1 MRPALVE
8 DGRSPATFELFFC
21 NRLRDFLFLHLNHQ
35 LNELSMNKSPKQL
48 LLTTLALCAL
58 LLPTT
63 ASAKTKTPFT
73 TTETTTVVDPGKW
86 ITDGTSLFV
95 IGQKMSGT
103 ENASD
108 PRLCGTETIRADVIM
123 DLATGTMKYWGTYH
137 LENAKGAWDGYW
149 YGEPSTGTG
158 VCTTVGSGGYAGLVA
173 RWTAAS
179 HGHWTG
185 YIVENG
191 PGEVPM
197 KVSGSRN
204 EQFEWSVGAMLDPST
219 MQPTGEFAPIG
230 KVTLVNGE
238 GVATHTGKT
247 TDLVE
252 VGIVT
257 FPKNP
262 TTAAW
267 SCFGILRA
275 ANGDLLNWVAMGEND
290 LIAGV
295 NTGTVHFAGGTGR
308 FDAATGSFGV
318 PSGIGTIRY

>member
-1 MRPALVE
+1 
-8 DGRSPATFELFFC
+8 
-21 NRLRDFLFLHLNHQ
+21 
-35 LNELSMNKSPKQL
+35 MN
-48 LLTTLALCAL
+48 TLQKAL
-58 LLPTT
+58 LLAALVLGTLWLPIT
-63 ASAKTKTPFT
+63 ALAKTKTPFT

-95 IGQKMSGT
+95 IGQIMRGT
-103 ENASD
+103 EDASD
-108 PRLCGTETIRADVIM
+108 PRLCGAETIRADVIM
-123 DLATGTMKYWGTYH
+123 DLATGTMKYWGSYH
-137 LENAKGAWDGYW
+137 LENADGAWDGYW

-158 VCTTVGSGGYAGLVA
+158 VCTTIGSGRYAGLVA

-179 HGHWTG
+179 HGQWTG

-197 KVSGSRN
+197 KVSGSRV
-204 EQFEWSVGAMLDPST
+204 EQFEWSVGAVLNPAN
-219 MQPTGEFAPIG
+219 MQPTGETAVVG
-230 KVTLVNGE
+230 KVTLVKGD

-247 TDLVE
+247 TDVTE
-252 VGIVT
+252 VGLVT
-257 FPKNP
+257 FPQNP
-262 TTAAW
+262 TTATW

-290 LIAGV
+290 LITGV

-318 PSGIGTIRY
+318 PRGTGTIRY